1 MAASAVIV
9 AGGSGTRFGRK
20 KQFLDLC
27 GVPLIRRT
35 VDVFA
40 SHEAVDTIIV
50 AVPPEDMDLTRRL
63 LEGTA
68 SPVRVVQGG
77 RTRQES
83 VYNGL
88 LNIEGAGT
96 VLVHDA
102 VRPLVTEELI
112 SRVLE
117 GLGEGDACIPVLSVS
132 NTLKEVRE
140 GVVVRTVPRSDL
152 YEVQTPQ
159 AFPALKILKA
169 HTLARQRG
177 ILDATDDSAVI
188 EQAGGMVRVVEGDPF
203 NIKITVAKDLEIAE
217 AMLTCRTGS
226 V

>member
-9 AGGSGTRFGRK
+9 AGGSGSRFGRK
-20 KQFLDLC
+20 KQFLDLG

-40 SHEAVDTIIV
+40 SHEAVDIVIV
-50 AVPPEDMDLTRRL
+50 AVPLEDMDLTRQML
-63 LEGTA
+63 SGAA
-68 SPVRVVQGG
+68 SPVRIVQGG

-88 LNIEGAGT
+88 LSVEGAGP

-102 VRPLVTEELI
+102 VRPLVTGELI

-117 GLGEGDACIPVLSVS
+117 GLGGEDACIPALAVS
-132 NTLKEVRE
+132 STLKEVRQ
-140 GVVVRTVPRSDL
+140 GMVVRTVPRSTL
-152 YEVQTPQ
+152 FEVQTPQ
-159 AFPALKILKA
+159 SFPVLKILEA
-169 HTLARQRG
+169 HSLARQRG
-177 ILDATDDSAVI
+177 VLDATDDSAVM
-188 EQAGGMVRVVEGDPF
+188 EQAGGRVRVVQGDPF
-203 NIKITVAKDLEIAE
+203 NIKITVEKDLEIAE

>member
-1 MAASAVIV
+1 MATSAVIV

-20 KQFLDLC
+20 KQFLDLG

-35 VDVFA
+35 VDAFA
-40 SHEAVDTIIV
+40 SHDAVDAVIV
-50 AVPPEDMDLTRRL
+50 AVPREDMDLTSRML
-63 LEGTA
+63 AGAALA
-68 SPVRVVQGG
+68 VHIVQGG

-88 LNIEGAGT
+88 LNIEGAGL

-102 VRPLVTEELI
+102 VRPLVTGKLI

-117 GLGEGDACIPVLSVS
+117 GLGEGDACIPALAVS
-132 NTLKEVRE
+132 STLKEVRE
-140 GVVVRTVPRSDL
+140 GVVVRTVSRSNL

-159 AFPALKILKA
+159 SFPVLKILEA

-177 ILDATDDSAVI
+177 VLDATDDSAVM
-188 EQAGGMVRVVEGDPF
+188 ELAGGRVRVVEGDPF
-203 NIKITVAKDLEIAE
+203 NIKITVGKDLEIAE

>member
-50 AVPPEDMDLTRRL
+50 AVPPEDIDLTRQI
-63 LEGTA
+63 LEGAA

-88 LNIEGAGT
+88 LNIAGAGT

-102 VRPLVTEELI
+102 VRPLVTGELI

-117 GLGEGDACIPVLSVS
+117 GLGEGDACIPVLAVS

-159 AFPALKILKA
+159 AFPVLKILKA

-188 EQAGGMVRVVEGDPF
+188 EQAGGVVRVVEGDPF

>member
-50 AVPPEDMDLTRRL
+50 AVPPEDIDLTRQI
-63 LEGTA
+63 LEGAA

-88 LNIEGAGT
+88 LNIAGAGT

-102 VRPLVTEELI
+102 VRPLVTGELI

-117 GLGEGDACIPVLSVS
+117 GLGEEDACIPVLAVS

-159 AFPALKILKA
+159 AFPVLKILKA

-188 EQAGGMVRVVEGDPF
+188 EQAGGVVRVVEGDPF

>member
-50 AVPPEDMDLTRRL
+50 AVPPEDIDLTRQI
-63 LEGTA
+63 LEGAA

-88 LNIEGAGT
+88 LNIAGAGT

-102 VRPLVTEELI
+102 VRPLVTGELI

-117 GLGEGDACIPVLSVS
+117 GLGEGDACIPVLAGS

-159 AFPALKILKA
+159 AFPVLKILKA

-188 EQAGGMVRVVEGDPF
+188 EQAGGVVRVVEGDPF

>member
-35 VDVFA
+35 VDAFA
-40 SHEAVDTIIV
+40 SHDALDAVIV
-50 AVPPEDMDLTRRL
+50 TVPREDMDLTRRML
-63 LEGTA
+63 AGAA
-68 SPVRVVQGG
+68 SPVHIVQGG

-88 LNIEGAGT
+88 LNVEGAGL

-102 VRPLVTEELI
+102 VRPLVTGELI

-117 GLGEGDACIPVLSVS
+117 GLGEGDACIPALAVS
-132 NTLKEVRE
+132 GTLKEVRD
-140 GVVVRTVPRSDL
+140 GVVIRTVPRSNL
-152 YEVQTPQ
+152 FEVQTPQ
-159 AFPALKILKA
+159 AFPLLKILEA

-177 ILDATDDSAVI
+177 VLDATDDSAVM
-188 EQAGGMVRVVEGDPF
+188 EQAGGRVRVVEGDPF
-203 NIKITVAKDLEIAE
+203 NIKITVEKDLEIAE

>member
-50 AVPPEDMDLTRRL
+50 AVPPEDIDLTRQI
-63 LEGTA
+63 LEGAA

-88 LNIEGAGT
+88 LNIAGAGT

-102 VRPLVTEELI
+102 VRPLVTGDLI

-117 GLGEGDACIPVLSVS
+117 GLGEGDACIPVLAVS

-159 AFPALKILKA
+159 AFPVLKILKA

-188 EQAGGMVRVVEGDPF
+188 EQAGGVVRVVEGDPF

>member
-20 KQFLDLC
+20 KQFLELG

-40 SHEAVDTIIV
+40 SHEAVDAVIV
-50 AVPPEDMDLTRRL
+50 AVPLEDMDLTRRML
-63 LEGTA
+63 AGAA
-68 SPVRVVQGG
+68 SPVRIVQGG

-88 LNIEGAGT
+88 LNAEGAGL

-102 VRPLVTEELI
+102 VRPLVTGELI

-117 GLGEGDACIPVLSVS
+117 GLGGWDACIPALAVS
-132 NTLKEVRE
+132 STLKEVRE
-140 GVVVRTVPRSDL
+140 GAVVRTVPRSNL
-152 YEVQTPQ
+152 FEVQTPQ
-159 AFPALKILKA
+159 AFPVLKILEA

-177 ILDATDDSAVI
+177 ILDATDDSAVV
-188 EQAGGMVRVVEGDPF
+188 EQAEGRVRVVQGDPF
-203 NIKITVAKDLEIAE
+203 NIKITVEKDLEIAE